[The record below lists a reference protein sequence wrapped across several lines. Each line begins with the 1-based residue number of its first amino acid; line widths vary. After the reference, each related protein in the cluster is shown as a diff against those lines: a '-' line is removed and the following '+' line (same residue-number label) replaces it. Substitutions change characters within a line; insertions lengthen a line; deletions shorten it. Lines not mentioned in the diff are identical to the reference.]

1 MALGNT
7 LTPTLSRRGRGS
19 RGGGALGADALQQRR
34 GGFVVGV
41 LGHEFPGEGLLEDA
55 LAQPP
60 GPLEAGTD
68 HGLGLLDDR
77 EPPLDLGDDTVLL
90 GEGREGTGRAATD
103 LVLK

>member
-1 MALGNT
+1 MAPGVAL
-7 LTPTLSRRGRGS
+7 RFRGGL
-19 RGGGALGADALQQRR
+19 GGGALGADALQQRR

-68 HGLGLLDDR
+68 HGLGLLDYR
-77 EPPLDLGDDTVLL
+77 EPPLDLGDDAVLL
-90 GEGREGTGRAATD
+90 G
-103 LVLK
+103 